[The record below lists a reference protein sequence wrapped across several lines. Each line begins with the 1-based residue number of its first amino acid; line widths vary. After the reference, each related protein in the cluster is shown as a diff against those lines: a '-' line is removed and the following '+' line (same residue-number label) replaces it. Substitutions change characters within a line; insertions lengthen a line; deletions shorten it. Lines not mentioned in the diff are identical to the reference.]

1 MNKFENWFINI
12 VTAIIFILILS
23 FVGSLVGM
31 GLYSIWQ
38 LITGGF

>member
-12 VTAIIFILILS
+12 VTAIIFILILA

-31 GLYSIWQ
+31 SLYSIWQ

>member
-12 VTAIIFILILS
+12 VTAIIFLSLIG